1 MIVVLTPCG
10 IEIEIKVCGIEHLVS
25 AETNATTSSINANKA
40 KRRKDLIAA
49 DYSLPFLGEG
59 ERGSA
64 GVTLRNVD
72 PTLYCLHDLGDGPFD
87 PAPAILGL

>member
-1 MIVVLTPCG
+1 MA
-10 IEIEIKVCGIEHLVS
+10 KRMAVS

-64 GVTLRNVD
+64 GVTLRNAD
-72 PTLYCLHDLGDGPFD
+72 HTLYCLHDLGDRPFD
-87 PAPAILGL
+87 PAPAVLGL